1 MASRIG
7 EFRRGPYT
15 FDVLDEGPGDGE
27 PVLLLHGFPQ
37 RATSWERVVPLLH
50 DKGFRTLAPDQRGYS
65 PGARPPRRREYVQSE
80 LVADALAL
88 LDAAGIDRVHLVGHD
103 WGAAVAWTAA
113 AHHPDRVATL
123 TALSVPHPGAFA
135 RAMARGQI
143 LRSWYMAAF
152 QIPGLPEAFLGRMMR
167 TRPDFG
173 RRMGLP
179 EPFASR
185 LRADILDHGA
195 LPGALAWY
203 RAMVFPDPG
212 AAPTPVRVPTTY
224 LWGDRDIALGRAGA
238 RLCSGW
244 VDAPYEYIELSGADH
259 WLPESRA
266 EDVAAAILTRIGGR

>member
-152 QIPGLPEAFLGRMMR
+152 QIPGLPEAFLGWMMR

-203 RAMVFPDPG
+203 RAMVFPDPE

-238 RLCSGW
+238 RLCAGW

>member
-103 WGAAVAWTAA
+103 WGAAVA
-113 AHHPDRVATL
+113 
-123 TALSVPHPGAFA
+123 
-135 RAMARGQI
+135 
-143 LRSWYMAAF
+143 
-152 QIPGLPEAFLGRMMR
+152 
-167 TRPDFG
+167 
-173 RRMGLP
+173 
-179 EPFASR
+179 
-185 LRADILDHGA
+185 
-195 LPGALAWY
+195 
-203 RAMVFPDPG
+203 
-212 AAPTPVRVPTTY
+212 
-224 LWGDRDIALGRAGA
+224 
-238 RLCSGW
+238 
-244 VDAPYEYIELSGADH
+244 
-259 WLPESRA
+259 
-266 EDVAAAILTRIGGR
+266 